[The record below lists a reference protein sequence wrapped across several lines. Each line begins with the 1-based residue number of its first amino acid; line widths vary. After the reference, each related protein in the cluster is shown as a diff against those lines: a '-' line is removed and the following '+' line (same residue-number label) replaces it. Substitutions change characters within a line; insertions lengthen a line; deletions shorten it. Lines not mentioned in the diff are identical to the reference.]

1 MVGRYCYRTDHLLLT
16 VCHRMEHVL
25 TMLPIL
31 AALGNFW
38 AVPEI
43 TTQRSDEHR
52 TSLPAQ
58 ISRFLR

>member
-1 MVGRYCYRTDHLLLT
+1 
-16 VCHRMEHVL
+16 MEHVL